1 MRRFRL
7 FVGFEILI
15 ATIFC
20 YHTVYCQSSYI
31 ELKDFEFSSTEDGVW
46 RTARVPGTIH
56 LDLLAYQLIPDPY
69 PGENENLVQWVERKT
84 WQYRTTFNCRPLA
97 NFRNLELILD
107 GIDTHSEI
115 YIDGEKVLSTHNLFH
130 PVFIPIKE
138 NWRNGFH
145 ELKIIFR
152 PATIHDSLASIAYQ
166 TKLPDNRTFSRKPG
180 YQYGWDWGP
189 KLITCGITAP
199 VRIHGWNDLKLING
213 CIITR
218 KIIPGKAFL
227 EAVLE
232 LQSSRAMTTS
242 IEYFI
247 SKAGIKE
254 MTSVMLDTGRN
265 VVRIPIQIDNA
276 KLWWPNGY
284 GEAFL
289 YNLEVQ
295 SDSFESPVIIPFGI
309 RRVELLQEPDS
320 SGVSFA
326 FRINGKPVFARGA
339 NYIPQDNFITRPDD
353 NRYRQLLSRAAG
365 QGFNMIRVWGGGI
378 YERDLFYHL
387 CDSLGLMVWQD
398 FMFACYFPPATPDMV
413 DEIRNEATWQVQRLR
428 PHPSIVLWCGNNEID
443 EAWHN
448 WGYQKVFGYS
458 REDSA
463 KVWGDYKRLFDTI
476 LPGVL
481 AVNDTTRP
489 WWPSSPSIGWG
500 RKESLRQGDMHY
512 WGVWWGNEP
521 FEIYRNKTGR
531 FMSEFGF
538 QSYPHPA
545 TVSYWAGG
553 RDSLSFSSPVMK
565 SHQKHATGG
574 ETIEA
579 YLKRDFDVPG
589 DFDQYI
595 YLSQVNQAMGVGLA
609 IESHRLA
616 MPRCMGS
623 LYWQLNDCWPVTS
636 WSSVDYFGR
645 PKALFYHTKRLF
657 APTLITASV
666 RKDTIWIEAV
676 TEANLTKNLNLNVSC
691 ISLSGEIIGSSGKK
705 VNLEIG
711 RGQVINKI
719 ATKDLVKGSESKNC
733 FISAFLTSDEDEAI
747 ARCRATLI
755 RPAGLNL
762 MDPGI
767 SYTLRSRGS
776 GKYELILDSK
786 HPAFDVFVR
795 FENDPDAF
803 FSDNFSDL
811 IPGQP
816 MVIIIVSGK
825 SASELQ
831 EGLRVRSW
839 YGATIPERNYRL
851 H

>member
-1 MRRFRL
+1 MGLFRFFIGFDIWIITL
-7 FVGFEILI
+7 FW
-15 ATIFC
+15 C
-20 YHTVYCQSSYI
+20 HTVYCQSSSF
-31 ELKDFEFSSTEDGVW
+31 ELENFEFSCTEESVW
-46 RTARVPGTIH
+46 RAARVPGTVH
-56 LDLLAYQLIPDPY
+56 LDLLAHQLIPDPY
-69 PGENENLVQWVERKT
+69 LGENENLVQWVERKT
-84 WQYRTTFNCRPLA
+84 WQYRTTFNCQPLTY
-97 NFRNLELILD
+97 FKNLELILD
-107 GIDTHSEI
+107 GVDTHSEI
-115 YIDGEKVLSTHNLFH
+115 YIDGEKVLSTHNVFH
-130 PVFIPIKE
+130 PVFIPIKD
-138 NWRNGFH
+138 NWRNGIH
-145 ELKIIFR
+145 ELKIVFQS
-152 PATIHDSLASIAYQ
+152 ATIHDSLASIAYR

-213 CIITR
+213 CVITR
-218 KIIPGKAFL
+218 KILPGKALL

-232 LQSSRAMTTS
+232 VQSNQAMTTTL
-242 IEYFI
+242 EYFV
-247 SKAGIKE
+247 SKAGISE
-254 MTSVMLDTGRN
+254 MTRISLDTGRN
-265 VVRIPIQIDNA
+265 EVRIPIEIDSA

-284 GEAFL
+284 GEPFL
-289 YNLEVQ
+289 YNLEIQ
-295 SDSFESPVIIPFGI
+295 SDLFESPVNIPFGI
-309 RRVELLQEPDS
+309 RKVELIQEADS

-326 FRINGKPVFARGA
+326 FHINGKPVFAKGA
-339 NYIPQDNFITRPDD
+339 NYIPQDNFITRPND
-353 NRYRQLLSRAAG
+353 NRYRQLLSRAAS
-365 QGFNMIRVWGGGI
+365 QGFNMLRVWGGGT

-398 FMFACYFPPATPDMV
+398 FMFACYFPPATPDMA
-413 DEIRNEATWQVQRLR
+413 DEVRNEATWQVQRLN

-443 EAWHN
+443 EAWYN

-500 RKESLRQGDMHY
+500 REESLKRGDMHY

-545 TVSYWAGG
+545 TVGYWAGDY
-553 RDSLSFSSPVMK
+553 DSLAFSHPLIK

-579 YLKRDFDVPG
+579 YLKRDFNIPD

-595 YLSQVNQAMGVGLA
+595 YLSQVNQTRGIGMA
-609 IESHRLA
+609 IEAHRLA

-645 PKALFYHTKRLF
+645 PKALFYHIKRLF
-657 APTLITASV
+657 APTLMAASV
-666 RKDTIWIEAV
+666 KKDTIWVEAV
-676 TEANLTKNLNLNVSC
+676 TESKLTKDLNLTVRC
-691 ISLSGEIIGSSGKK
+691 ISLSGEIIRSYCKMVKLGNGH
-705 VNLEIG
+705 
-711 RGQVINKI
+711 GQLIDKI
-719 ATKDLVKGSESKNC
+719 ATKDLVMGSESMNC
-733 FISAFLTSDEDEAI
+733 FISAFLTSAENEVI
-747 ARCRATLI
+747 ARSRTTLC
-755 RPAGLNL
+755 RPADLNL
-762 MDPGI
+762 RDPNI
-767 SYTLRSRGS
+767 RYSLRDIGNS
-776 GKYELILDSK
+776 KYELKMVSK
-786 HPAFDVFVR
+786 HPAFDVFIR
-795 FENDPDAF
+795 FDNDPDAF
-803 FSDNFSDL
+803 FSDNFFDL

-816 MVIIIVSGK
+816 MVIIIESGN
-825 SASELQ
+825 SIADLQ
-831 EGLRVRSW
+831 KGLKVRSW
-839 YGATIPERNYRL
+839 YGPSVPERNPVL
-851 H
+851 D